1 MSEQEVPT
9 TAGRGEEPDDQIEG
23 TYTEVDGTPETRQ
36 SLRGRYT
43 RSDHGG
49 PDPEFKGAYTDA
61 EHADHAAAPSHSVH
75 DRPGKYTRH
84 DQ

>member
-1 MSEQEVPT
+1 MSDDEVPT
-9 TAGRGEEPDDQIEG
+9 AGPDADAVDQNEG
-23 TYTEVDGTPETRQ
+23 TYTEVDGKPATRR

-43 RSDHGG
+43 RTDHGA
-49 PDPEFKGAYTDA
+49 PDPETQGAYTDA
-61 EHADHAAAPSHSVH
+61 EHVDGTLTSDHSVH

>member
-1 MSEQEVPT
+1 MNDEVATGRTGEPADEDEGQYTDIDGKPT
-9 TAGRGEEPDDQIEG
+9 SR
-23 TYTEVDGTPETRQ
+23 R

-43 RSDHGG
+43 RTEDTR
-49 PDPEFKGAYTDA
+49 PDLETKGAYTDA
-61 EHADHAAAPSHSVH
+61 DHADQAPPPGHSVH

>member
-1 MSEQEVPT
+1 MDSEALRGDGNDDPNEQNE
-9 TAGRGEEPDDQIEG
+9 GR
-23 TYTEVDGTPETRQ
+23 YTDIDGKPVTRR

-43 RSDHGG
+43 RTDQGG
-49 PDPEFKGAYTDA
+49 PDRETKGAYTDA
-61 EHADHAAAPSHSVH
+61 DHADRSAPPPHSVH

>member
-1 MSEQEVPT
+1 MNEEVPT
-9 TAGRGEEPDDQIEG
+9 GSTDEPVDQNEGR
-23 TYTEVDGTPETRQ
+23 YTDSDSKPVSRR

-43 RSDHGG
+43 RADGAG
-49 PDPEFKGAYTDA
+49 PDLETKGAYTDTDREDEA
-61 EHADHAAAPSHSVH
+61 EPPSHSVH